1 MADQDEQQLLKVPGA
16 VVGDSAM
23 APEVLGGF
31 SAVSALARRKLMHI
45 WWGCGGIVH
54 WHFDFTKADVLYKSW
69 RQESLQSFYL
79 NRKIKMWKESGTP
92 VVHKL

>member
-1 MADQDEQQLLKVPGA
+1 MAEEDEQQLLKVPGA

-45 WWGCGGIVH
+45 
-54 WHFDFTKADVLYKSW
+54 
-69 RQESLQSFYL
+69 
-79 NRKIKMWKESGTP
+79 
-92 VVHKL
+92 